1 MAASKAAA
9 LPLGDAPAGG
19 ALIAGGRAKG
29 RGRIALVDRQI
40 QWREKLK
47 LPRATRGLS
56 PHERALIALLE
67 DAPKA
72 AKLIA
77 AA

>member
-1 MAASKAAA
+1 MRWR
-9 LPLGDAPAGG
+9 AG
-19 ALIAGGRAKG
+19 
-29 RGRIALVDRQI
+29 
-40 QWREKLK
+40 LK
-47 LPRATRGLS
+47 LPRATQWLS
-56 PHERALIALLE
+56 PHERVLIALLE